1 MMLYSHVINNKV
13 ETQPYISPVEIFL
26 HYFDKTLW
34 VCRVFSHLF
43 SVPSVRR
50 RPKLNLHLNFDC
62 QLHMILAKRQFQIK
76 VAIF

>member
-1 MMLYSHVINNKV
+1 MLYSHVINNKV

-50 RPKLNLHLNFDC
+50 RPKLNVNLLFSISNFTS
-62 QLHMILAKRQFQIK
+62 IQINYSNN
-76 VAIF
+76 